1 MRPKRRARAG
11 RPRASTAVAVAV
23 LTLTT
28 AGCGIRSMDL
38 PVDDGPAPT
47 RANCA
52 APGESGGTEVFLVCD
67 SRVESVERELDG
79 TGPPEDPAQR
89 IALANA
95 LLGELQGDPPDEER
109 AAGFSTN
116 VPGDLRVTAA
126 AGDGGGPVL
135 RLNWHPDD
143 LPAFALAQVICT
155 FAQSEVFAEDAPVTL
170 GGPDVETDRQ
180 DRQYTCTSAVRHRP
194 DTLRPAAP

>member
-1 MRPKRRARAG
+1 MRRARPG
-11 RPRASTAVAVAV
+11 RPGASAAVAAAV
-23 LTLTT
+23 LTLAT
-28 AGCGIRSMDL
+28 AGCGIRSMDV

-47 RANCA
+47 RASCA
-52 APGESGGTEVFLVCD
+52 APGDAGGTEVFLVCD
-67 SRVESVERELDG
+67 SRVESVERELDRQ
-79 TGPPEDPAQR
+79 PPEDPEQR

-116 VPGDLRVTAA
+116 VPGDLRVTGA
-126 AGDGGGPVL
+126 AGEQDEPLL

-155 FAQSEVFAEDAPVTL
+155 FAQSEVFADDAPVTL
-170 GGPDVETDRQ
+170 GGPDAETDRQ